1 MRRILDFRIV
11 RWEFKVL
18 YIAVAWIAGVVI
30 VNALVALGVPPLIL
44 NLVNLLTLAVS
55 FALAVRI
62 FRGQDE
68 PVDPPRA
75 WWRMTAW
82 PTLSR
87 RLGVLFIVVAAMGVF
102 SVAIQ
107 LAGVG
112 EGTAA
117 PRLDGAP
124 ALGTTIG
131 GTIESAL
138 LAYLYLNS
146 AMRMKRLGIA
156 KPGRLP
162 KPVRLT

>member
-18 YIAVAWIAGVVI
+18 YIAIAWIAGVVI
-30 VNALVALGVPPLIL
+30 VNALVALGVPPLIV

-55 FALAVRI
+55 FGLAVRI

-87 RLGVLFIVVAAMGVF
+87 RLGVLFVVVAAMGVF
-102 SVAIQ
+102 SVAI
-107 LAGVG
+107 LLVG
-112 EGTAA
+112 PDS
-117 PRLDGAP
+117 PRLGGAP

-131 GTIESAL
+131 GTLESAV

-146 AMRMKRLGIA
+146 AVRMKRLGIA
-156 KPGRLP
+156 KPEQLP
-162 KPVRLT
+162 KPVRLK